1 MDVLDPRMAVIG
13 VGAALVG
20 SEKVRRTVG
29 RGVGYVAAG
38 AAKVG
43 APIVAPVVNAG
54 RDMVGEAR
62 EVAVGNGQAPAGRP
76 RPSRTRARARA

>member
-1 MDVLDPRMAVIG
+1 MEVLDPRLAVIT

-29 RGVGYVAAG
+29 RGVGYVAGG

-43 APIVAPVVNAG
+43 APIVRPVVNAG
-54 RDMVGEAR
+54 RDIVGEAR
-62 EVAVGNGQAPAGRP
+62 EAAAGNGHAPSRP
-76 RPSRTRARARA
+76 RSSRARTSA